1 MAIKFKL
8 FFVVYVL
15 EDGVECESFK
25 VIYIES
31 LLVYESR
38 HYLQVH
44 LDNSK
49 IVSTQMIDYLDQNL
63 FESNKKCCFT
73 TESI

>member
-1 MAIKFKL
+1 MIKFKL
-8 FFVVYVL
+8 FFVVYVP

-31 LLVYESR
+31 LIVYESKR
-38 HYLQVH
+38 YLQVY

-49 IVSTQMIDYLDQNL
+49 IVNTQIIDYLDQNL
-63 FESNKKCCFT
+63 FESNEKCCIAI
-73 TESI
+73 ESI